1 MCNNVVW
8 KDKEEVDA
16 IANMEGAL
24 YMDKDTAYKKAAGI
38 AASAEI
44 QEDKIELSDTFL
56 CIQKCQNLEKK
67 I

>member
-1 MCNNVVW
+1 
-8 KDKEEVDA
+8 
-16 IANMEGAL
+16 
-24 YMDKDTAYKKAAGI
+24 MDKDTAYKKAAGI